1 MQADERAVAE
11 MERATAD
18 LLRLAFVEIRF
29 LTEDR
34 QEAHSP
40 EAVIRRCRCV
50 NAIADICH
58 NRPGLLALDRRAR
71 LAGGLLSLWSTT
83 NPVERR
89 WLVSNWDHFA
99 YDHRWLSASTPE
111 AITGTAAE

>member
-1 MQADERAVAE
+1 MQTDEPAVGE

-34 QEAHSP
+34 QEDQSP
-40 EAVIRRCRCV
+40 EAVIRRRKRV

-58 NRPGLLALDRRAR
+58 NLPGLLAPGRRDR
-71 LAGGLLSLWSTT
+71 LADGLRYL
-83 NPVERR
+83 VEHCQR
-89 WLVSNWDHFA
+89 
-99 YDHRWLSASTPE
+99 
-111 AITGTAAE
+111 GQAALAGQQLGSPRL

>member
-1 MQADERAVAE
+1 MAE

-34 QEAHSP
+34 QEDQSP
-40 EAVIRRCRCV
+40 EAAARRRKHA

-58 NRPGLLALDRRAR
+58 NLPGLLAPGRRDR
-71 LAGGLLSLWSTT
+71 LADGLWYLWSTA
-83 NPVERR
+83 NAARRR
-89 WLVSNWDHFA
+89 WLVGNWDHLA
-99 YDHRWLSASTPE
+99 YDHRWLTAPTPGDD
-111 AITGTAAE
+111 TRHRP